1 MKGAKWVWKNLLTA
15 KTTFFLLI
23 LSHKVTISLLRRI
36 GKQLQPVEWAAGELP
51 DNFSL
56 VKRVGNNNNKKF
68 VYAGLFAAI
77 RQCSEFAFGPVG
89 HCFLCCSQFFSA
101 VMWSLRFPFFWS
113 WVCHYMRYTMLRTR
127 PVNMFLDGR
136 PFDYVFQFRRPTRL
150 KEGPALHYV
159 YRRVYIFKWKAQN

>member
-1 MKGAKWVWKNLLTA
+1 MLTA

-77 RQCSEFAFGPVG
+77 LQCSEFAFGPVG
-89 HCFLCCSQFFSA
+89 HCFLCCNQFFSA
-101 VMWSLRFPFFWS
+101 VMWSL
-113 WVCHYMRYTMLRTR
+113 
-127 PVNMFLDGR
+127 PVNMSLDGR

-150 KEGPALHYV
+150 KEGPALQYV
-159 YRRVYIFKWKAQN
+159 YRSERPKINSS